1 MAISAAF
8 TINGTAVPAAVSV
21 AYGATVTLQL
31 TSATG
36 VDSVVF
42 SVEGVSKSGVSNPT
56 LTPAGVPSGATTTFT
71 MPADP
76 GDGLGRAYLIK
87 CTVSNSYE
95 TATAFGVVGA
105 ANDAGL
111 VPLTAGEELAR
122 NATVGW
128 LDLINTIGKVAGDR
142 IAINAQTG
150 TSYTLVLTDAGKLVT
165 LSNAAA
171 ITLTIPA
178 NGTVAF
184 PIGTVITLAQI
195 GAGQVTVTP
204 TGGVTRNGFGGAT
217 KLAGQYAYATLT
229 KRGTDTWDLSGT
241 IV

>member
-8 TINGTAVPAAVSV
+8 TINSTAVPAAVSV

-42 SVEGVSKSGVSNPT
+42 SVDGVSKSGVSNPT

-71 MPADP
+71 MPSDP

-87 CTVSNSYE
+87 CTVSNTYE
-95 TATAFGVVGA
+95 TATAYGVVGA
-105 ANDAGL
+105 TNDAGI

-128 LDLINTIGKVAGDR
+128 LDVINTVAKTGADR

-150 TSYTLVLTDAGKLVT
+150 TSYTLALTDAGRLVT
-165 LSNAAA
+165 LSNASA

-178 NGTVAF
+178 NSTVAF
-184 PIGTVITLAQI
+184 PIGTVITIAQI
-195 GAGQVTVTP
+195 GAGQVTTALA
-204 TGGVTRNGFGGAT
+204 GGVTRNAYGGAT

-229 KRGTDTWDLSGT
+229 KRATDTWDLSGT